1 MDVAHDL
8 NITDS
13 LTAEGQSIF
22 RGAVAKILHI
32 SYQSRPDVCFEAKC
46 LSTKFGKATKG
57 DLKAAL
63 KKMQKLQGV
72 ATRMVFPKMGSVSEW
87 TFVGYG
93 DAGIKS
99 MPDKLSSCG
108 GQVVLVANE
117 KKGVG
122 CVLNW
127 RSKKLTRIV
136 VSSLAGEALALVAT
150 IGELVYT
157 KAIFR
162 QIYGEIVDSVPVILY
177 TDSRNLHE
185 AIYSTTLVED
195 AWLIPDIA
203 MIKEALVHKTI
214 SSVRRVDSKNMLAN
228 CLTKSGVSSEQLMK
242 VLQTGHYVMPSC
254 LEGKEKDGR

>member
-1 MDVAHDL
+1 
-8 NITDS
+8 
-13 LTAEGQSIF
+13 
-22 RGAVAKILHI
+22 
-32 SYQSRPDVCFEAKC
+32 
-46 LSTKFGKATKG
+46 
-57 DLKAAL
+57 
-63 KKMQKLQGV
+63 MQKLQGV
-72 ATRMVFPKMGSVSEW
+72 ATRMVFPDMGSVSDW

-117 KKGVG
+117 KMGAG

-150 IGELVYT
+150 IGEMVYT

-162 QIYGEIVDSVPVILY
+162 QIYGDIIDSVPVVLY

-185 AIYSTTLVED
+185 AIHSTTLVDD

-203 MIKEALVHKTI
+203 MIKEAVAQKAI
-214 SSVRRVDSKNMLAN
+214 SCVRRVESKNMLAN
-228 CLTKSGVSSEQLMK
+228 CLTKSGASSEQLMK

-254 LEGKEKDGR
+254 LEMKK